1 VNFRYAI
8 VTPVKNEENHLE
20 GMIASVVH
28 QTIPPKRWII
38 VDDGST
44 DRTGELIREA
54 ESRWDWITGVTIGD
68 TCAPRK
74 PGGEAVLHHGL
85 RMLNLPDFDFLARMD
100 GDISFEPDY
109 FDRLFREFEK
119 DPRLGIACGA
129 CFGWRKGKL
138 IEEKNPRFHTRGA
151 LKTYRVRCY
160 QEIGGLEKE
169 LGWDTVD
176 EIRANMLGWQT
187 RSFPELKVVH
197 HRPTQTASGGLHGK
211 INTGIA
217 NYFVG
222 YHPLFMLARACRNM
236 VRRPYLLGGL
246 WMLYGYL
253 SGYMKS
259 LPQIP
264 DPELIRYVR
273 KQQWNRLTGRTTIW
287 K

>member
-1 VNFRYAI
+1 MNFRYAI
-8 VTPVKNEENHLE
+8 VTPVKNEEKYLE

-28 QTIPPKRWII
+28 QTIPPNRWII

-44 DRTGELIREA
+44 DRTGEIIREA
-54 ESRWDWITGVTIGD
+54 ESRWDWITRVSIEVSS
-68 TCAPRK
+68 APRK
-74 PGGEAVLHHGL
+74 PGGEAVLHLGL
-85 RMLNLPDFDFLARMD
+85 KMLNLAEFDFLARMD

-119 DPRLGIACGA
+119 NPRLGIACGV

-160 QEIGGLEKE
+160 QEIGGLEKG

-176 EIRANMLGWQT
+176 EVRANMLGWQT

-197 HRPTQTASGGLHGK
+197 HRPTQAAAGALQGW

-217 NYFVG
+217 NYFAG
-222 YHPLFMLARACRNM
+222 YHPLFTLARSCRNM
-236 VRRPYLLGGL
+236 VRRPYVLGGL
-246 WMLYGYL
+246 WMLYGFL
-253 SGYMKS
+253 SGYLKS
-259 LPQIP
+259 LPRIR

-273 KQQWNRLTGRTTIW
+273 KQQWNRLTGKPTIW
-287 K
+287 R